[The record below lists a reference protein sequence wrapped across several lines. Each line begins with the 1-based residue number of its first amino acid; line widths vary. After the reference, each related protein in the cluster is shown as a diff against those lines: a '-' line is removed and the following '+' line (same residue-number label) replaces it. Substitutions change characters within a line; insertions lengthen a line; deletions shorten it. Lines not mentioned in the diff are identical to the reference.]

1 MRILPITV
9 REPCRQPE
17 AGAAFM
23 QLCTGEETRVKAPS
37 KLCSLITGFTDTRHA
52 ADALVPFHF
61 QSPASEGKLE
71 SG

>member
-1 MRILPITV
+1 
-9 REPCRQPE
+9 
-17 AGAAFM
+17 M
-23 QLCTGEETRVKAPS
+23 QLCTGEETRAKAPS